1 MPTLGWRYLLG
12 FTTLPLLIC
21 LVFCFYLPESARYY
35 LTVGEEQN
43 ALNVLT
49 DMARINKGTLPE
61 GTLISKKKVNLIHV
75 ITNRYFSGLISR
87 FCDSVRDK

>member
-12 FTTLPLLIC
+12 LTTLPLLIC